1 MTRARDLASGLAG
14 VRPFAMSAGNITANG
29 SGVTVTFPSGRFTQV
44 PKVSTGAFANGLDAS
59 GAPLIASLTTTGFT
73 LVSYRDDGGTSR
85 TANVDWIAVQM
96 TSGAA
101 SG

>member
-14 VRPFAMSAGNITANG
+14 VRPFAMASGVTNTSG
-29 SGVTVTFPSGRFTQV
+29 SGYATVTFPANRFTQGPQV
-44 PKVSTGAFANGLDAS
+44 TGTATTAGSQTTYVMSTGSSTTGVTLQTIGSTAS
-59 GAPLIASLTTTGFT
+59 GVYWVAI
-73 LVSYRDDGGTSR
+73 
-85 TANVDWIAVQM
+85 QM